1 MFGAFG
7 DIFTS
12 EEANEEVC
20 KFLRKKIAQIVHD
33 PDKAAVLTPRDG
45 YTRRP
50 LCDNGYYD
58 KFNQSN
64 VFAINLQ
71 KTPIISIEE
80 TGVLTADGKLHELD
94 ILVLATGF
102 HAVDG
107 SFKAIRNGIRGRH
120 GIYLSDHWKNQPK
133 TYLSLFVS
141 GFPNL
146 FLLGGP
152 MGPFSNA
159 LPGVMVEA
167 SFLNELLYEMETG
180 RKERVVEALP
190 EAENKW
196 VEMCNEL
203 ASQFLVW
210 KTPSWI
216 TGTNVPGVEP
226 SARFYFAGI
235 KGFIQELEQV
245 KANSYR
251 GLAFDRDM
259 QISAHV

>member
-1 MFGAFG
+1 M
-7 DIFTS
+7 
-12 EEANEEVC
+12 
-20 KFLRKKIAQIVHD
+20 
-33 PDKAAVLTPRDG
+33 LTPRDG

-50 LCDNGYYD
+50 LCDNGYYE
-58 KFNQSN
+58 KFNRAN
-64 VFAINLQ
+64 VFAIDLQ
-71 KTPIISIEE
+71 KTPITNIEE
-80 TGVLTADGKLHELD
+80 NGVLTSDGQLHELD

-107 SFKAIRNGIRGRH
+107 SFKAIRNGIRGRR
-120 GIYLSDHWKNQPK
+120 GVRLSDHWKHQPR

-167 SFLNELLYEMETG
+167 GFLNDLLYEMETG
-180 RKERVVEALP
+180 RKGRVVEALP
-190 EAENKW
+190 EAEAKW
-196 VEMCNEL
+196 METCNEL

-235 KGFIQELEQV
+235 KGFIQELNQV
-245 KANSYR
+245 KENGYS
-251 GLAFDRDM
+251 GLAFDPEV
-259 QISAHV
+259 QISARV

>member
-1 MFGAFG
+1 M
-7 DIFTS
+7 
-12 EEANEEVC
+12 C
-20 KFLRKKIAQIVHD
+20 KFLNKKIAQIVQD

-50 LCDNGYYD
+50 LCDNGYYE
-58 KFNQSN
+58 KFNQEN
-64 VFAINLQ
+64 VFAVDI
-71 KTPIISIEE
+71 KKAPITSVVEN
-80 TGVLTADGKLHELD
+80 GVLTADGKLHELD

-107 SFKAIRNGIRGRH
+107 SFKAIRGGIKGRNGMN
-120 GIYLSDHWKNQPK
+120 LSDHWQHQPK

-146 FLLGGP
+146 FVLGGP

-167 SFLNELLYEMETG
+167 GFLNDLLYEMETG
-180 RKERVVEALP
+180 RKEKVVEALP
-190 EAENKW
+190 EAEAKW

-203 ASQFLVW
+203 AAHFLVW

-216 TGTNVPGVEP
+216 TGTNIPGAKP

-235 KGFIQELEQV
+235 KGFIQELEEV
-245 KANSYR
+245 KGNGYM
-251 GLAFDRDM
+251 GLVFDRDIQVA
-259 QISAHV
+259 QIAARV